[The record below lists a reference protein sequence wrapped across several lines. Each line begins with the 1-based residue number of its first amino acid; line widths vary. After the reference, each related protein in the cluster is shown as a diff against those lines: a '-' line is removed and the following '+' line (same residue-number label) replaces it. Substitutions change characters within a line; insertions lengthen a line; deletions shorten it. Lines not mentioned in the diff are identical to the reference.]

1 MFRYNCPNCGA
12 GITGER
18 CEFCGTVIYDF
29 AALQTG
35 APSFVKIMHNGAIYM
50 MRMIVDEFSMRFERD
65 TIEIPSD
72 GRMPFGHITASEH
85 LDVSLNA
92 HCVTLDDEGCL
103 MKIKKEETH
112 ES

>member
-1 MFRYNCPNCGA
+1 MLRYNCPNCGA

-35 APSFVKIMHNGAIYM
+35 APSFVKIVHNGAIYM

-65 TIEIPSD
+65 AIEIPSD

-103 MKIKKEETH
+103 MKIKKEVPH